1 MKANELRVGNLLQDK
16 LTKSY
21 LLVTGLINGNIETTV
36 IDRSV
41 FPLPDGWE
49 AEPIPLTP
57 EILVKAGSVNGKLN
71 KFYVSGNG
79 NLTVEGY
86 EADYNGL
93 YIGNIKN
100 IYVHQ
105 FQNLYFASTGDELNI
120 EL

>member
-1 MKANELRVGNLLQDK
+1 MIKANDLIHNGWYMLNGK
-16 LTKSY
+16 LHQY
-21 LLVTGLINGNIETTV
+21 DALGNIRWKLECY
-36 IDRSV
+36 
-41 FPLPDGWE
+41 
-49 AEPIPLTP
+49 EPIPLTP
-57 EILVKAGSVNGKLN
+57 EILVKAGFVNGKLN
-71 KFYVSGNG
+71 KFYVFGNG

-105 FQNLYFASTGDELNI
+105 LQNLYFALTGDELNI